1 MKKNIYYWAS
11 DISKNSGEG
20 ILANSF
26 ISNYSKEN
34 KKIKFINISK
44 NDIHQKK
51 NNFIK
56 NYYNYNSLYHKYIH
70 PIVGVIKLWK
80 IYKKNKEISYINYLP
95 LWNFI
100 LFFLLPKKTILGPIT
115 GSINRN
121 ILVSFIFN
129 NLEKLSLFIIK
140 KKKFEI
146 FFSHNFFLE
155 KHNLNKKKFK
165 YNFIL
170 KDFKFKKNNKEKK
183 YDFVIYY
190 RKNSKLKKNYIYNL
204 IYLLIDQKFK
214 IVVIGDKIN
223 FKKIKNMGYIPRS
236 KTQKII
242 SETHYAI
249 ANPENLFSYFVQ
261 DCISVKVRVFY
272 NHFFKKYNIFN
283 LKTMTPIYFKSYSE
297 DFSIIMKSIRK

>member
-155 KHNLNKKKFK
+155 KHNLNKK
-165 YNFIL
+165 NLNIIL
-170 KDFKFKKNNKEKK
+170 FLK
-183 YDFVIYY
+183 IL
-190 RKNSKLKKNYIYNL
+190 NSKKITRRRNMILLFIIGKIQNLKKIIYI
-204 IYLLIDQKFK
+204 I
-214 IVVIGDKIN
+214 
-223 FKKIKNMGYIPRS
+223 
-236 KTQKII
+236 
-242 SETHYAI
+242 
-249 ANPENLFSYFVQ
+249 
-261 DCISVKVRVFY
+261 
-272 NHFFKKYNIFN
+272 
-283 LKTMTPIYFKSYSE
+283 
-297 DFSIIMKSIRK
+297 